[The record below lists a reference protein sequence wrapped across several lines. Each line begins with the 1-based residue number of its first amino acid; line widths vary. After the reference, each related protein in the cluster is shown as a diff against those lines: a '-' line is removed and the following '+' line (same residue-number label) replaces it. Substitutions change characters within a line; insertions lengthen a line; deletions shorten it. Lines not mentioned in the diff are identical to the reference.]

1 MNSFFSRLETR
12 ISAIDSLLCV
22 GLDPHGDDLPE
33 NSGQAARD
41 FCFRLI
47 EQTAD
52 VAAAYKPNA
61 AFFEVLGPEG
71 IIALQEVIRQ
81 IPEEI
86 PVILDFKRGDIS
98 STADAYAR
106 AAFGVLKA
114 DAVTINPYLGRDA
127 VLPFISNPEK
137 GAFVLCK
144 TSNPGAAELQDLVVS
159 QLTQSANFQGPNRA
173 LYEWVADFVR
183 DWNIHSNLGLVVG
196 ATQVES
202 LERVRLND
210 PRIWILAPGIGAQGG
225 NLQAALRAGLRK
237 DGMGML
243 IPVSRAIS
251 RSSDPRQEAQK
262 IRDTINSERFSIR
275 QGKQTVKTNTLSIFQ
290 QSIASS
296 LLEIGCIKFGQFKLK
311 SGIISPVYLD
321 LRKLT
326 SHPDLLLQVSRAYW
340 SMLVP
345 LDFDHLAALP
355 YAGMPVATA
364 VSLLGNWPMVY
375 PRKEE
380 KSYGTGAQVEGV
392 FSAGETAV
400 VIDDLITTGGSKLE
414 AIKKLTDNGLIIKDI
429 VVLIDRSNNAHF
441 DLEQLGYKLHA
452 FFTLSDLL
460 TYYQETELVDKE
472 MIAKVR
478 RFLNGE

>member
-1 MNSFFSRLETR
+1 M
-12 ISAIDSLLCV
+12 
-22 GLDPHGDDLPE
+22 
-33 NSGQAARD
+33 
-41 FCFRLI
+41 
-47 EQTAD
+47 
-52 VAAAYKPNA
+52 
-61 AFFEVLGPEG
+61 
-71 IIALQEVIRQ
+71 
-81 IPEEI
+81 
-86 PVILDFKRGDIS
+86 
-98 STADAYAR
+98 
-106 AAFGVLKA
+106 
-114 DAVTINPYLGRDA
+114 
-127 VLPFISNPEK
+127 
-137 GAFVLCK
+137 CK

-159 QLTQSANFQGPNRA
+159 QLTHSANLQGTNRA
-173 LYEWVADFVR
+173 LYEWVANFVR
-183 DWNIHSNLGLVVG
+183 EWNIHDNLGLVVG

-202 LERVRLND
+202 LAKVRLND

-251 RSSDPRQEAQK
+251 RASDPRLEAQK
-262 IRDTINSERFSIR
+262 IRETINSERFSIPR
-275 QGKQTVKTNTLSIFQ
+275 GKQIAKTDTLSYFK
-290 QSIASS
+290 QSIAAR
-296 LLEIGCIKFGQFKLK
+296 LLDIGCIKFGQYKLK

-326 SHPDLLLQVSRAYW
+326 SHPDLLLQVGRAYW
-340 SMLVP
+340 SLLAP

-364 VSLLGNWPMVY
+364 VSLLGNWSMVY

-429 VVLIDRSNNAHF
+429 VVLIDRSNNAQ
-441 DLEQLGYKLHA
+441 DELKQLGYQLHA
-452 FFTLSDLL
+452 FLTLSDLL
-460 TYYQETELVDKE
+460 TYYQETDLVEKE
-472 MIAKVR
+472 MISKVR